1 MLATFG
7 GKDVPAASGAV
18 FENTSYRSQVAFG
31 FGERSVLAG
40 DDKGALWVWDLV
52 SVSGRSMQVERACGK
67 VPNVDPIGMPSPSP
81 CVCVNVVDP

>member
-52 SVSGRSMQVERACGK
+52 SVSAGRDSLAAPGF
-67 VPNVDPIGMPSPSP
+67 SS
-81 CVCVNVVDP
+81 